1 MEFPMQFIRATSVT
15 GTHEAPVPAPYLR
28 RAFEVKE
35 ACQGRLLIGAL
46 GFYELYLNGRR
57 ITKGALAPYISNP
70 DDIVYYDSYELALQ
84 AGENVLGLWLDNAAS
99 AVQPFFSRWGQSVGK

>member
-46 GFYELYLNGRR
+46 GILG
-57 ITKGALAPYISNP
+57 S
-70 DDIVYYDSYELALQ
+70 DI
-84 AGENVLGLWLDNAAS
+84 
-99 AVQPFFSRWGQSVGK
+99 